1 MLILENHVT
10 NTTSLSLN
18 HYLYHGIKLFKASNF
33 ELTRYIRKACNDN
46 PLMHMDEGKIPLE
59 VLSYNHSSQA
69 DSIMDELLMHFNC
82 CLSSPDKEI
91 MHTLLYSLNSSGFL
105 ETFPKEVSELLRIP
119 VNKVSENI
127 DRLKSYE
134 NLGIGCLDV
143 KEFLEFQLRLKD
155 KYDEACFSLFFD
167 HLEDIHQ
174 GQYGF
179 LDDTPIDINIFEDYM
194 EIIKNCSLSP
204 LMPDANV
211 FIEPDAHIE
220 TTADRTLKIKLSDYL
235 MDDIVFEPIHLRTD
249 DPAFNET
256 MTRYRQEY
264 EELLSIVNART
275 LYLKQVLSVII
286 HVQKEYLLKEK
297 GYLNPLNQTELADQT
312 GLSPATIS
320 RLMTDKYISTPRGI
334 LPIRALLS
342 KKVTGNISASF
353 VRYMISHT
361 ENFRTISD
369 SRIAEQLKQYDIHI
383 SRRTVNKYKNELLS
397 GL

>member
-82 CLSSPDKEI
+82 CLSSPDREI

-119 VNKVSENI
+119 VNKVNENI

-134 NLGIGCLDV
+134 NLGIGCLDA

-155 KYDEACFSLFFD
+155 EYDEACFSLFFD
-167 HLEDIHQ
+167 HLDDIHQ

-179 LDDTPIDINIFEDYM
+179 LDDAPMDINTFEDYM
-194 EIIKNCSLSP
+194 EVIKNCSLSP
-204 LMPDANV
+204 LMPDTNV

-220 TTADRTLKIKLSDYL
+220 TTSDRTLKIKLSDYL

-256 MTRYRQEY
+256 VRRYRQEY

>member
-82 CLSSPDKEI
+82 CLSSPDREI
-91 MHTLLYSLNSSGFL
+91 MHTLLYSVNSSGFL

-119 VNKVSENI
+119 VNKVNENI

-134 NLGIGCLDV
+134 NLGIGCLDA

-155 KYDEACFSLFFD
+155 EYDESCFSLFFD
-167 HLEDIHQ
+167 HLDDIHQ

-179 LDDTPIDINIFEDYM
+179 LDDTPMDINTFENYM
-194 EIIKNCSLSP
+194 EVIKNCSLSP
-204 LMPDANV
+204 LIPDANV